1 MQHPSLRPRSSWG
14 HEYLHTKEQG
24 SFAAAD
30 ARNTTK
36 LLCVLRALVPAALCP
51 QICVAVM
58 KPCGK
63 LQVANLGDSGVR
75 LIRDGKILFA
85 STVRAQ
91 QWGHDCQ
98 SVCD

>member
-1 MQHPSLRPRSSWG
+1 MRSNWG
-14 HEYLHTKEQG
+14 DEYLHTKEQG
-24 SFAAAD
+24 PFAAAD

-36 LLCVLRALVPAALCP
+36 LLCVLRSVVPPALCP

-75 LIRDGKILFA
+75 LIRDGKIVFA

-91 QWGHDCQ
+91 QSGHAC
-98 SVCD
+98 SEHL